1 MAKIK
6 RNCRSCSWI
15 WIHVQSFAAYAA
27 KSLRN
32 VVKFHAVD
40 ALNRCQKLIFPQYKF
55 NYIIFKWSCKYCI
68 KLVHFRKIPFKIF
81 INFLFYEWVI
91 FLYVNFQFF
100 GCKSHAFLLFW
111 SKLLVTAF
119 AFFFQ
124 FRLQLK
130 WIFTESLHNFLQSHF
145 KLRF

>member
-55 NYIIFKWSCKYCI
+55 NHVIFKWSCKCCI

-100 GCKSHAFLLFW
+100 FWLQVTCIPVVLIQTLGNCICIFL
-111 SKLLVTAF
+111 SISSSTQVNIYGKF
-119 AFFFQ
+119 A
-124 FRLQLK
+124 QLSS
-130 WIFTESLHNFLQSHF
+130 ISF
-145 KLRF
+145 